1 MKLSGIAG
9 FGGNVRLDV
18 DWTHTQGTTWNKNL
32 TTFYAY
38 GSFWWN
44 RGPWTITYWRKIPCK
59 NLHGPYIGKEENGDG
74 LSVTFRPDKHWM
86 IQAG

>member
-38 GSFWWN
+38 GSFW
-44 RGPWTITYWRKIPCK
+44 
-59 NLHGPYIGKEENGDG
+59 
-74 LSVTFRPDKHWM
+74 
-86 IQAG
+86 